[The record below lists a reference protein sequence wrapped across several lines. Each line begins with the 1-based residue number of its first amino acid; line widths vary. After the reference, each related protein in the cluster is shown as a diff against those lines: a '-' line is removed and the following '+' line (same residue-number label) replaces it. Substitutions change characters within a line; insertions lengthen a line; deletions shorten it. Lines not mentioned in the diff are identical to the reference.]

1 MTEYAAKQ
9 PPAMAPS
16 HPGAI
21 LREEVL
27 PALGLTEPEAAKRLG
42 ISQQALR
49 TILAERAP
57 VSPRVA
63 DGIGRLC
70 GNGAAF
76 WLRLQAALDRH
87 VA

>member
-1 MTEYAAKQ
+1 MTEYAATQ
-9 PPAMAPS
+9 PPTMAPS

-27 PALGLTEPEAAKRLG
+27 PALGLTASEAANRLG

-63 DGIGRLC
+63 ARVGRLC
-70 GNGAAF
+70 GNGAAI
-76 WLRLQAALDRH
+76 WLRLQAAHARY